1 MCRANHGKP
10 GLIREVSVMALTDKQ
25 RPAPPADLL
34 DSVDKRFVPA
44 PAITEWMMATF
55 IEEGAPLRNPD
66 HEHLAFAE
74 IGALWT
80 NVDNARA
87 GRQIVGQCEIGTP
100 RAMGRWAKARAEQQ
114 VIEWFGSVPD
124 FILTFHAGYAA
135 HVDDA
140 TFCALVEHELYHAAQ
155 DVDVFGM
162 PKFRQDGSPAFVIRG
177 HDVEEFI
184 GVVRRYGADASGVK
198 AMVDAANAPPEVA
211 KADIAHACGTCHLRV
226 A

>member
-1 MCRANHGKP
+1 
-10 GLIREVSVMALTDKQ
+10 MAQLGGR
-25 RPAPPADLL
+25 RPAPPVDLL
-34 DSVDKRFVPA
+34 EGGDQRFVQA
-44 PAITEWMMATF
+44 PDLTEWMIATF

-74 IGALWT
+74 IGTLWT
-80 NVDNARA
+80 NVDNAKA
-87 GRQIVGQCEIGTP
+87 GRQIVGQCEVGTP

-114 VIEWFGSVPD
+114 VMEWFGTVPD

-135 HVDDA
+135 QVDDA

-162 PKFRQDGSPAFVIRG
+162 PKFRRDGSPAFTIRG
-177 HDVEEFI
+177 HDVEEFV
-184 GVVRRYGADASGVK
+184 GVVRRYGADASGVR
-198 AMVDAANAPPEVA
+198 AMVDAAKAGPEVA
-211 KADIAHACGTCHLRV
+211 RVNIAHACGTCHLRV